1 MILFQNSTPDF
12 ERSLAFYRNLNFQ
25 VEEHEN
31 FAWIYDS
38 QVAWQLMKDRSRRH
52 SIHFFEAERD
62 EVLQTPGGVLVYFHR
77 GKAPDLLERAE
88 NTPFSLLGNYAGI
101 SVEVLDLETEI
112 AWWERF
118 HFKITAGKAEQG
130 WCAMMSDDFPFGISL
145 MKIGVCPHQFLS
157 PSFTYFNGKK
167 NVEIIEKLR
176 KSNVSFFEEIT
187 AFNEQGL
194 ADNVILAS
202 PCGLGFFIFSD

>member
-38 QVAWQLMKDRSRRH
+38 QVAWQLMKDRRCRH

-62 EVLQTPGGVLVYFHR
+62 EVLQTPGGVLVYFHKE
-77 GKAPDLLERAE
+77 KAPDLPERGEAI
-88 NTPFSLLGNYAGI
+88 PPSWLGNYAGI
-101 SVEVLDLETEI
+101 SVEVLDLEAEI

-118 HFKITAGKAEQG
+118 HFKITAGEVGQG

-167 NVEIIEKLR
+167 NLEIIEKLR